1 MLLTDKELALQL
13 IRLIEDL
20 MVQNSL
26 LIVML
31 RRSDPNWQHKFQKL
45 LASNQSAARQ
55 ELRGR
60 LDQARTRI
68 LEAPYLSSVVEQL
81 LKDIP
86 QKDQEQ

>member
-1 MLLTDKELALQL
+1 MLLSDKELALQL
-13 IRLIEDL
+13 IQLMEDL

-31 RRSDPNWQHKFQKL
+31 RRSDPRWQPKFQKL
-45 LASNQSAARQ
+45 LADNQSAARQ

-68 LEAPYLSSVVEQL
+68 LEAPDLSAVVEQL
-81 LKDIP
+81 VKDIP
-86 QKDQEQ
+86 KIDQK